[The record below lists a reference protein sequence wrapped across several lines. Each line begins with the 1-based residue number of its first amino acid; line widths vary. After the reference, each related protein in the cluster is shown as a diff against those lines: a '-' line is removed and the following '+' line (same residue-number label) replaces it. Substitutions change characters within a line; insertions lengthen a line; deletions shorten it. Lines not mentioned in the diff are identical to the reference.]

1 MSEFYRDDIRSA
13 RLVACTGCNSA
24 AGLFPLLPLVAKNLI
39 DPTQIIVNLAAGISG
54 AGRSPKESILHT
66 EISEGFAA
74 YNVARHRHMAE
85 FDQELSKAFMN
96 HVVQKEVSS
105 DQQLPSAPP
114 LELELKPSAPNVT
127 YKYNSEL
134 PHATLVQ
141 RVDVYN
147 PHIPIVEAIEF

>member
-1 MSEFYRDDIRSA
+1 MTQKSSRSTHIMFDHIA
-13 RLVACTGCNSA
+13 GNHLVQNKTFINRLDEANQ
-24 AGLFPLLPLVAKNLI
+24 KNV
-39 DPTQIIVNLAAGISG
+39 DPTRFDEELARAAQIDEIADHLNLNFEEAKLIFDNIVS
-54 AGRSPKESILHT
+54 
-66 EISEGFAA
+66 
-74 YNVARHRHMAE
+74 
-85 FDQELSKAFMN
+85 DQELSKAFMN